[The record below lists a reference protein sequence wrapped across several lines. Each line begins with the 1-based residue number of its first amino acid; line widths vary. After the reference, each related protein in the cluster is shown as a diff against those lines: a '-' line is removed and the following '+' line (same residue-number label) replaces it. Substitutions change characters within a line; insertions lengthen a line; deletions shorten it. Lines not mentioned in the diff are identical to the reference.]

1 LGAPCVR
8 VTSHPGGRCSG
19 DFGARGGPPPA
30 GDPSALSPQPHLT
43 PVADSLND
51 HPLPMSL
58 RILTLCATA
67 FLAALL
73 PVSGQN
79 TGQGSQAASPEEQ
92 AAFDAARSADES
104 GSSEQALAAYR
115 QFIKNSPASPL
126 AGQAQFRV
134 AELLESAGDLNK
146 AFDAYET
153 LVTRY
158 PDTPEFEKAVSKQV
172 LIANEFLAGRKLKF
186 FGLDII
192 PATDRAEKMFS
203 AILKNA
209 PFSKNA
215 PIAQFNLGLTYEKQ
229 GKAAEASAA
238 YQTVLDKY
246 PTSSIA
252 DDALYQIGYVYMQI
266 GASGR
271 SQDLSALV
279 QAKNT
284 FEDFLLQ
291 YPNSEKAAQ
300 ARDNLLSIGA
310 QESGDLLAI
319 AKFYDRYKNY
329 RAAGIYYNDVIRR
342 QPGTEN
348 ATYAKDRIQALRS
361 DLGDDAL
368 RTGPER
374 AETGEKVAL
383 RRRLQAQV
391 ETSALADF
399 NGPPR
404 RDIVPDELPVVS
416 KPKLRTDV
424 RDVAPLP
431 SVEPALP
438 TQ

>member
-1 LGAPCVR
+1 
-8 VTSHPGGRCSG
+8 
-19 DFGARGGPPPA
+19 
-30 GDPSALSPQPHLT
+30 
-43 PVADSLND
+43 
-51 HPLPMSL
+51 MSL
-58 RILTLCATA
+58 RVTTFCAA
-67 FLAALL
+67 AIFAALL
-73 PVSGQN
+73 PLSGQN
-79 TGQGSQAASPEEQ
+79 TAQPSKPASGV
-92 AAFDAARSADES
+92 SADEQSEFDLAKNYDES
-104 GSSEQALAAYR
+104 GATQQAIAAYR
-115 QFIKNSPASPL
+115 QFLKDSPASVL
-126 AGQAQFRV
+126 ASKAQYRV
-134 AELLESAGDLNK
+134 AELLESTGDLSK
-146 AFDAYET
+146 AFDAYQT
-153 LVTRY
+153 LISRY
-158 PDTPEFEKAVSKQV
+158 PDTPEFEKSVSKQV
-172 LIANEFLAGRKLKF
+172 LIANEYLAGRKLKF
-186 FGLDII
+186 FGMEIV
-192 PATDRAEKMFS
+192 PATDRAEQMYT

-229 GKAAEASAA
+229 GKAREAAAA
-238 YQTVLDKY
+238 YQGVLDKY
-246 PTSSIA
+246 PNNSIA

-266 GASGR
+266 GATGR

-300 ARDNLLSIGA
+300 ARDNLAAIGGR
-310 QESGDLLAI
+310 ESGDLLTI
-319 AKFYDRYKNY
+319 AMFYDRYKNY
-329 RAAGIYYNDVIRR
+329 RAAAIYYNDVIRR
-342 QPGTEN
+342 QPGTKN
-348 ATYAKDRIQALRS
+348 AKYASERIQVLRS
-361 DLGDDAL
+361 DIGDDAL

-383 RRRLQAQV
+383 RRRLQAQI

-404 RDIVPDELPVVS
+404 KDIVPDELPVVS

-424 RDVAPLP
+424 RDVRPLP